1 MAGFHGSGA
10 RASTGAEPKFK
21 SKSESNEMKWL
32 SGGLTFVNF
41 ATICGL
47 LIGMVTGGLSTFVA
61 RFGIAIAPGLST
73 TVAWTAIVVGAVFAL
88 LAYLTTEDPQSAP
101 QPSDRDQSPFFK
113 YRKLPIW
120 ILAGFFT
127 IFAVRSFCWLLFV
140 DGSELKIQS
149 PVNLGD
155 LGLHLTHIKFFAN
168 GVRLW
173 PSNPIYVFSDH
184 LRYPAGIDFF
194 NALLLKANV
203 DLIPG
208 LVWVGLLASIATCYA
223 LYRWGGGF
231 AIAGFL
237 FNGGLAGFQFFRNFK
252 FVDYQDVNNIAW
264 KSIPLTMFVTQRGL
278 LYAIP
283 VGLLLLW
290 HWREKYFRGGQDRQS
305 GPLPFW
311 VELSLYAS
319 MPLFHVHTFMALSI
333 VLACFFVAGDP
344 QIRGH
349 TLTLLL
355 SALVPATFFVWL
367 ISDHFHAG
375 SVLEFHPGWAQ
386 NEGEFKMSFF
396 RFWFFNFGILV
407 PLGLTLVG
415 LIGWQV
421 FQSRETRRFELSAAI
436 AIGFG
441 AFVVACWRVGRHGFS
456 WSWAVVIFLSF
467 ILLAWSAARVAKSGF
482 GWKEKLPEEVA
493 FIFTATVIFIF
504 FFSIKTA
511 PWIWDNL
518 KIGIWA
524 YFIVLP
530 FLWRQL
536 ITQWELP
543 IRAAVCFAL
552 FFSGFVSLFGGLA
565 AGKGGFGFANRGEL
579 DAVDFAVRKMPLE
592 ARFAAYPTYN
602 HPLLL
607 NGRKVVMGYPG
618 HLWTQGFDEYGK
630 TNELLTQLMQGAPNW
645 RDLARTL
652 RVRYIF
658 WGREEKTNYASSA
671 RPWEK
676 TAALAASGTWGGIYD
691 LEKPPA
697 PSQIPTPAT
706 SQ

>member
-1 MAGFHGSGA
+1 
-10 RASTGAEPKFK
+10 
-21 SKSESNEMKWL
+21 MKGL
-32 SGGLTFVNF
+32 SAGLTFVNL

-47 LIGMVTGGLSTFVA
+47 LIGMVAGGLNTW
-61 RFGIAIAPGLST
+61 IAI
-73 TVAWTAIVVGAVFAL
+73 IAL
-88 LAYLTTEDPQSAP
+88 ILAAAFSILAYLRTADPKATDDSVDSEKSA
-101 QPSDRDQSPFFK
+101 FAK
-113 YRKLPIW
+113 YRKLPLW
-120 ILAGFFT
+120 IMAAIFAM
-127 IFAVRSFCWLLFV
+127 FAVRSFCWLLFW
-140 DGSELKIQS
+140 DGSEMKIQS
-149 PVNLGD
+149 PMNLGD
-155 LGLHLTHIKFFAN
+155 LGLHVTHINFFAN

-173 PSNPIYVFSDH
+173 PSNPIYALGNH

-223 LYRWGGGF
+223 FYRWGGAF

-237 FNGGLAGFQFFRNFK
+237 FNGGLAGFQFLRNFK

-283 VGLLLLW
+283 AGLILLW
-290 HWREKYFRGGQDRQS
+290 HWREKYFHTGQDRQS

-311 VELSLYAS
+311 IELSLYAS
-319 MPLFHVHTFMALSI
+319 MPLFHLHTFIALSI
-333 VLACFFVAGDP
+333 ALICLFVAGDP

-349 TLTLLL
+349 ILTLVL
-355 SALVPATFFVWL
+355 SALIPATFFVWL
-367 ISDHFHAG
+367 ISDHFHAS
-375 SVLEFHPGWAQ
+375 SVLQFHPGWAQ

-407 PLGLTLVG
+407 PLVLTLIG
-415 LIGWQV
+415 LIAWQLY
-421 FQSRETRRFELSAAI
+421 QSHQTGRLELSATI
-436 AIGFG
+436 AIGLG
-441 AFVVACWRVGRHGFS
+441 AFALSVWRFGKHGFARS
-456 WSWAVVIFLSF
+456 WVIVILFAL
-467 ILLAWSAARVAKSGF
+467 ILLALSAARIAKSGF
-482 GWKEKLPEEVA
+482 GWEKKLPEEIA
-493 FIFTATVIFIF
+493 FIFAATAIFIF

-536 ITQWELP
+536 IMQWEVP
-543 IRAAVCFAL
+543 VRVAVCFAL
-552 FFSGFVSLFGGLA
+552 FTSGFVSLFGGLA
-565 AGKGGFGFANRGEL
+565 AGKGGFGFANRGEV
-579 DAVDFAVRKMPLE
+579 DAVGAAVRKMPLE

-607 NGRKVVMGYPG
+607 QGRKVVMGYPG
-618 HLWTQGFDEYGK
+618 HLWTQGFDDYGK
-630 TNELLTQLMQGAPNW
+630 TNELLTKLMQGAPNW

-676 TAALAASGTWGGIYD
+676 TATIAASGTWGAIYD
-691 LEKPPA
+691 VEQARPPA
-697 PSQIPTPAT
+697 PAT
-706 SQ
+706 TQ

>member
-1 MAGFHGSGA
+1 
-10 RASTGAEPKFK
+10 
-21 SKSESNEMKWL
+21 MKWL
-32 SGGLTFVNF
+32 AGGLTFVNF

-47 LIGMVTGGLSTFVA
+47 LMGMLTGGLSTPVA
-61 RFGIAIAPGLST
+61 FAALILAA
-73 TVAWTAIVVGAVFAL
+73 AFAL
-88 LAYLTTEDPQSAP
+88 LAYLRTTDPKSETDALDHDK
-101 QPSDRDQSPFFK
+101 SKASK
-113 YRKLPIW
+113 YRDLPIW

-140 DGSELKIQS
+140 DGTELKIQS

-155 LGLHLTHIKFFAN
+155 LGLHVTHINFFAN

-173 PSNPIYVFSDH
+173 PSNPIYVFSHH

-208 LVWVGLLASIATCYA
+208 LVWVGLLASIATFYA
-223 LYRWGGGF
+223 FYRWGGGF

-237 FNGGLAGFQFFRNFK
+237 FNGGLAGFQFLRNFK

-283 VGLLLLW
+283 AGLILLW
-290 HWREKYFRGGQDRQS
+290 HWREKYFRVGLADGRVRPNGGQDRSADGRIRGGEQS
-305 GPLPFW
+305 DPLPFW

-319 MPLFHVHTFMALSI
+319 MSLFHVHTFMALSV

-349 TLTLLL
+349 VLVLVG
-355 SALVPATFFVWL
+355 SAFIPATFFVWL
-367 ISDHFHAG
+367 TTDHFQAK
-375 SVLEFHPGWAQ
+375 SVLEFHWGWVQ
-386 NEGEFKMSFF
+386 NEGEFKMPFF

-407 PLGLTLVG
+407 PLVLTLVG
-415 LIGWQV
+415 LLGWRV
-421 FQSRETRRFELSAAI
+421 YQSRETRRFELFATI
-436 AIGFG
+436 ALGIG
-441 AFVVACWRVGRHGFS
+441 AVVFSFWRIAKYGFA
-456 WSWAVVIFLSF
+456 WSWVTVILVGF
-467 ILLAWSAARVAKSGF
+467 ILLAWSVTRVLGSGF
-482 GWKEKLPEEVA
+482 GWKEKLPEEIA
-493 FIFTATVIFIF
+493 FIFAAVTIFIL

-511 PWIWDNL
+511 PWGWDNL

-552 FFSGFVSLFGGLA
+552 FASGFVSLFGGLA
-565 AGKGGFGFANRGEL
+565 AGKGGFGFANRSEV
-579 DAVDFAVRKMPLE
+579 DAVGAAVRKMPLE

-607 NGRKVVMGYPG
+607 DGRKVVMGYPG
-618 HLWTQGFDEYGK
+618 HLWTQGFDDYGK
-630 TNELLTQLMQGAPNW
+630 TNELLTRLMQGAPNW

-652 RVRYIF
+652 HVRYIF
-658 WGREEKTNYASSA
+658 WGREETTNYASSK
-671 RPWEK
+671 RPWEQ
-676 TAALAASGTWGGIYD
+676 TATLAASGTWGAIYD
-691 LEKPPA
+691 LEQARPQA
-697 PSQIPTPAT
+697 ATPAR
-706 SQ
+706 

>member
-1 MAGFHGSGA
+1 
-10 RASTGAEPKFK
+10 
-21 SKSESNEMKWL
+21 MKWL

-47 LIGMVTGGLSTFVA
+47 FIGMFAGGLSTAVA
-61 RFGIAIAPGLST
+61 LGALILA
-73 TVAWTAIVVGAVFAL
+73 VGFAL
-88 LAYLTTEDPQSAP
+88 LAYLRTTDPESQADAVG
-101 QPSDRDQSPFFK
+101 SDKSKIRK
-113 YRKLPIW
+113 YRSLPIW
-120 ILAGFFT
+120 ILAGLFA

-140 DGSELKIQS
+140 DGTELKIQS

-155 LGLHLTHIKFFAN
+155 LGLHITHISLFAN

-173 PSNPIYVFSDH
+173 PSNPIYVFSHH
-184 LRYPAGIDFF
+184 LRYPAGIDLF
-194 NALLLKANV
+194 NALLLKAGLS
-203 DLIPG
+203 LIHS
-208 LVWVGLLASIATCYA
+208 LVWVGLLASVATFYTF
-223 LYRWGGGF
+223 YRWGGGF
-231 AIAGFL
+231 AVAGFL
-237 FNGGLAGFQFFRNFK
+237 FNGGLAGFEFLRNFK

-283 VGLLLLW
+283 AGLILLW
-290 HWREKYFRGGQDRQS
+290 HWREKYFRSGQDRQS

-333 VLACFFVAGDP
+333 VLVCLFVAGDP

-349 TLTLLL
+349 ILTLLV
-355 SALVPATFFVWL
+355 SAVIPATFFVYL
-367 ISDHFHAG
+367 ISDHFHAR
-375 SVLEFHPGWAQ
+375 SVLELHPRWAQ
-386 NEGEFKMSFF
+386 EEGEFKMPFF

-407 PLGLTLVG
+407 PLALTLIG
-415 LIGWQV
+415 LLVAQLRKSSG
-421 FQSRETRRFELSAAI
+421 TRRFELLATIALAA
-436 AIGFG
+436 
-441 AFVVACWRVGRHGFS
+441 VG
-456 WSWAVVIFLSF
+456 LSVWDVWEKG
-467 ILLAWSAARVAKSGF
+467 LAWLPLAILFLGIVALFTVGSHIVLNGY

-493 FIFTATVIFIF
+493 FTFAAATIFIF

-518 KIGIWA
+518 KLGIWA

-536 ITQWELP
+536 IMQWDVT

-552 FFSGFVSLFGGLA
+552 FASGFVSLFGGLA
-565 AGKGGFGFANRGEL
+565 AGKNGFGFANCGEV
-579 DAVDFAVRKMPLE
+579 DAVNFAVRKMPLE
-592 ARFAAYPTYN
+592 ARFAAWPTYN

-630 TNELLTQLMQGAPNW
+630 TSEQLTKLMDGAPNW
-645 RDLARTL
+645 ADLARTL
-652 RVRYIF
+652 HVRYIF
-658 WGREEKTNYASSA
+658 WGREEKTNYASST

-676 TAALAASGTWGGIYD
+676 TATLAASGTWGAIYD
-691 LEKPPA
+691 IEAITNKHE
-697 PSQIPTPAT
+697 
-706 SQ
+706 

>member
-1 MAGFHGSGA
+1 
-10 RASTGAEPKFK
+10 
-21 SKSESNEMKWL
+21 MKWL

-47 LIGMVTGGLSTFVA
+47 FIGMLAGGLSTAVA
-61 RFGIAIAPGLST
+61 LAALILA
-73 TVAWTAIVVGAVFAL
+73 VGFAL
-88 LAYLTTEDPQSAP
+88 LAYLRTTDPGSQADAVG
-101 QPSDRDQSPFFK
+101 SDKSKIGK
-113 YRKLPIW
+113 YRSLPIW
-120 ILAGFFT
+120 ILAGLFA

-140 DGSELKIQS
+140 DGTELKIQS

-155 LGLHLTHIKFFAN
+155 LGLHITHISLFAN

-173 PSNPIYVFSDH
+173 PSNPIYVFSHH
-184 LRYPAGIDFF
+184 LRYPAGIDLF
-194 NALLLKANV
+194 NALLLKAGLS
-203 DLIPG
+203 LIHS
-208 LVWVGLLASIATCYA
+208 LVWVGLLASVATFYTF
-223 LYRWGGGF
+223 YRWGGGF
-231 AIAGFL
+231 AVAGFL
-237 FNGGLAGFQFFRNFK
+237 FNGGLAGFEFLRNFK

-283 VGLLLLW
+283 AGLILLW
-290 HWREKYFRGGQDRQS
+290 HWREKYFRSGQDRQS

-333 VLACFFVAGDP
+333 VLVCLFVAGDP

-349 TLTLLL
+349 ILTLLV
-355 SALVPATFFVWL
+355 SAVIPATFFVYL
-367 ISDHFHAG
+367 ISDHFDAR
-375 SVLEFHPGWAQ
+375 SVLELHPRWAQ
-386 NEGEFKMSFF
+386 EEGEFKMPFF

-407 PLGLTLVG
+407 PLALTLIG
-415 LIGWQV
+415 LLVAQLRKSSG
-421 FQSRETRRFELSAAI
+421 TRRFELLATI
-436 AIGFG
+436 AL
-441 AFVVACWRVGRHGFS
+441 ATVG
-456 WSWAVVIFLSF
+456 LSVWDVWEKG
-467 ILLAWSAARVAKSGF
+467 LAWLPLAILFLGIVALFTVGSHIVLNGY

-493 FIFTATVIFIF
+493 FTFAAATIFIF

-518 KIGIWA
+518 KLGIWA

-536 ITQWELP
+536 IMQWDVT

-552 FFSGFVSLFGGLA
+552 FASGFVSLFGGLA
-565 AGKGGFGFANRGEL
+565 AGKNGFGFANCGEV
-579 DAVDFAVRKMPLE
+579 DAVNFAVRKMPLE
-592 ARFAAYPTYN
+592 ARFAAWPTYN

-630 TNELLTQLMQGAPNW
+630 TSEQLTKLMDGAPNW
-645 RDLARTL
+645 ADLARTL
-652 RVRYIF
+652 HVRYIF
-658 WGREEKTNYASSA
+658 WGREEKTNYASST

-676 TAALAASGTWGGIYD
+676 TATLAASGTWGAIYD
-691 LEKPPA
+691 IEAITNKHE
-697 PSQIPTPAT
+697 
-706 SQ
+706 

>member
-1 MAGFHGSGA
+1 
-10 RASTGAEPKFK
+10 
-21 SKSESNEMKWL
+21 MKWL

-41 ATICGL
+41 ATVCGL
-47 LIGMVTGGLSTFVA
+47 FIGMLTG
-61 RFGIAIAPGLST
+61 GLST
-73 TVAWTAIVVGAVFAL
+73 TVAWIALLLAAGFAL
-88 LAYLTTEDPQSAP
+88 LAYLRTTDAEPQADAL
-101 QPSDRDQSPFFK
+101 DRDKSKIAK
-113 YRKLPIW
+113 YRKLPVW

-140 DGSELKIQS
+140 DGTELKIQS

-155 LGLHLTHIKFFAN
+155 LGLHLTHIQFFAN

-173 PSNPIYVFSDH
+173 PSNPIYVFSEH
-184 LRYPAGIDFF
+184 LRYPAGIDLF
-194 NALLLKANV
+194 NGLLLKAGV

-208 LVWVGLLASIATCYA
+208 LVWVGLLASVATFFA
-223 LYRWGGGF
+223 FYRWGGSF

-237 FNGGLAGFQFFRNFK
+237 FNGGLAGFQFLRNFK

-283 VGLLLLW
+283 AGLILLW
-290 HWREKYFRGGQDRQS
+290 HWREKYFRASQDRHS

-319 MPLFHVHTFMALSI
+319 MPLFHLHTFMALSI
-333 VLACFFVAGDP
+333 VLVCLFVAGDP

-349 TLTLLL
+349 VLTLVL
-355 SALVPATFFVWL
+355 SALIPATFFVWL
-367 ISDHFHAG
+367 ISDHFLAR
-375 SVLEFHPGWAQ
+375 SVLEFHQGWAQ

-407 PLGLTLVG
+407 PLVLTLIGFV
-415 LIGWQV
+415 GWQAYRSN
-421 FQSRETRRFELSAAI
+421 QTRRLELSAAI
-436 AIGFG
+436 AIGLG
-441 AFVVACWRVGRHGFS
+441 PFVLACWRIGQHGVA
-456 WSWAVVIFLSF
+456 WRWVIV
-467 ILLAWSAARVAKSGF
+467 ILLALTLLAWVTSRALKDELAWEK
-482 GWKEKLPEEVA
+482 KLPEEIA
-493 FIFTATVIFIF
+493 FIFAAAAIFVF

-536 ITQWELP
+536 IMQWEVP
-543 IRAAVCFAL
+543 IRLAVCFAL
-552 FFSGFVSLFGGLA
+552 FTSGFVSLFGGLA
-565 AGKGGFGFANRGEL
+565 AGKGGFGFANRGEV
-579 DAVDFAVRKMPLE
+579 DAVGFAVRKMPLE
-592 ARFAAYPTYN
+592 ARFAAFPTYN

-607 NGRKVVMGYPG
+607 QGRKVVMGYPG
-618 HLWTQGFDEYGK
+618 HLWTQGFDDYGK
-630 TNELLTQLMQGAPNW
+630 TNEQLMKLMQGAPNW
-645 RDLARTL
+645 PDLARTL
-652 RVRYIF
+652 HVRYIF
-658 WGREEKTNYASSA
+658 WGREEKTNYASST

-676 TAALAASGTWGGIYD
+676 TTTLVASGTWGAIYD
-691 LEKPPA
+691 LESTQAPA
-697 PSQIPTPAT
+697 KAQ
-706 SQ
+706 

>member
-1 MAGFHGSGA
+1 
-10 RASTGAEPKFK
+10 
-21 SKSESNEMKWL
+21 MKWL

-47 LIGMVTGGLSTFVA
+47 FIGMLTGGLSTAVA
-61 RFGIAIAPGLST
+61 LAALILA
-73 TVAWTAIVVGAVFAL
+73 VGFAL
-88 LAYLTTEDPQSAP
+88 LAYLRTTDPGSQADAVG
-101 QPSDRDQSPFFK
+101 SDKSKIGK
-113 YRKLPIW
+113 YRSLPIW
-120 ILAGFFT
+120 ILAGLFA

-140 DGSELKIQS
+140 DGTELKIQS

-155 LGLHLTHIKFFAN
+155 LGLHITHISLFAN

-173 PSNPIYVFSDH
+173 PSNPIYVFSHH
-184 LRYPAGIDFF
+184 LRYPAGIDLF
-194 NALLLKANV
+194 NALLLKAGLS
-203 DLIPG
+203 LIHS
-208 LVWVGLLASIATCYA
+208 LVWVGLLASVATFYTF
-223 LYRWGGGF
+223 YRWGGGF
-231 AIAGFL
+231 AVAGFL
-237 FNGGLAGFQFFRNFK
+237 FNGGLAGFEFLRNFK

-283 VGLLLLW
+283 AGLILLW
-290 HWREKYFRGGQDRQS
+290 HWREKYFRSGQDRQS

-333 VLACFFVAGDP
+333 VLVCLFVAGDP

-349 TLTLLL
+349 ILTLLV
-355 SALVPATFFVWL
+355 SAVIPATFFVYL
-367 ISDHFHAG
+367 ISDHFDAR
-375 SVLEFHPGWAQ
+375 SVLELHPRWAQ
-386 NEGEFKMSFF
+386 EEGEFKMPFF

-407 PLGLTLVG
+407 PLALTLIG
-415 LIGWQV
+415 LLVAQLRKSSG
-421 FQSRETRRFELSAAI
+421 TRRFELLATI
-436 AIGFG
+436 AL
-441 AFVVACWRVGRHGFS
+441 ATVG
-456 WSWAVVIFLSF
+456 LSVWDVWEKG
-467 ILLAWSAARVAKSGF
+467 LAWLPLAILFLGIVALFTVGSHIVLNGY

-493 FIFTATVIFIF
+493 FTFAAATIFIF

-518 KIGIWA
+518 KLGIWA

-536 ITQWELP
+536 IMQWDMT

-552 FFSGFVSLFGGLA
+552 FASGFVSLFGGLA
-565 AGKGGFGFANRGEL
+565 AGKNGFGFANCGEV
-579 DAVDFAVRKMPLE
+579 DAVNFAVRKMPLE
-592 ARFAAYPTYN
+592 ARFAAWPTYN

-630 TNELLTQLMQGAPNW
+630 TSEQLTKLMDGAPNW
-645 RDLARTL
+645 ADLARTL
-652 RVRYIF
+652 HVRYIF
-658 WGREEKTNYASSA
+658 WGREEKTNYASST

-676 TAALAASGTWGGIYD
+676 TATLAASGTWGAIYD
-691 LEKPPA
+691 IEAITNKHE
-697 PSQIPTPAT
+697 
-706 SQ
+706 